1 MKINIDESK
10 SNYTITIIHNMGQ
23 KWSNFLKNWLEYGM
37 ETTIGVMPRIE
48 ISKNTVVTRFNIP

>member
-1 MKINIDESK
+1 
-10 SNYTITIIHNMGQ
+10 MGQ

-37 ETTIGVMPRIE
+37 ETTIGVVPRIE